1 LGMCI
6 AIATLVSLTPPS
18 CCPAATWLET
28 ATPSTSGSKVR
39 SACVSLNVCI
49 SPYDLV
55 CIVHMGSVCKHFP
68 LSLGVSSESVDY
80 LVFDTLIPKP
90 MLQRYV
96 SLLREHRR
104 VILSGP
110 SGTGKTH
117 LAHRLARHLL
127 LLEDRPLTPHSVVTF
142 NVDHKSSKVR
152 SYAPEAPH
160 RLARRYFV

>member
-1 LGMCI
+1 M
-6 AIATLVSLTPPS
+6 
-18 CCPAATWLET
+18 
-28 ATPSTSGSKVR
+28 R
-39 SACVSLNVCI
+39 VCAG
-49 SPYDLV
+49 V
-55 CIVHMGSVCKHFP
+55 C
-68 LSLGVSSESVDY
+68 SESVDS

-117 LAHRLARHLL
+117 LANQLSRHLL
-127 LLEDRPLTPHSVVTF
+127 QLERRPLTPHAIITF

-152 SYAPEAPH
+152 RSGMTWIEN
-160 RLARRYFV
+160 RKMFKFGGRGGGLQFNLIEFDFFKFTLISFNCIVLLLL